1 MSVRIAVTCAVSHV
15 DPHTHSSIRN
25 VLTVPFNMANT
36 QGLLSTSGLHEDKTI
51 NRHWAAALRAIKG
64 EEPTF
69 ATRITAVD
77 AKSGRIEDTQG
88 GIFVFLL
95 KDAVL
100 FKKGGTKPN

>member
-1 MSVRIAVTCAVSHV
+1 
-15 DPHTHSSIRN
+15 
-25 VLTVPFNMANT
+25 
-36 QGLLSTSGLHEDKTI
+36 LLSTSGFHVDKTI
-51 NRHWAAALRAIKG
+51 NGHWAAALRAIEG
-64 EEPTF
+64 EEPTL
-69 ATRITAVD
+69 ATCVTAHD